1 MPTGGF
7 FLLKTRFQ
15 EKKFTKKYGTRRIL
29 MDILGLARHGL
40 DPFEQI
46 AIIGVVVTA
55 FISLL
60 YAWLLRGNVLNKD
73 KGTAKMQEVWNAIRI
88 GADTYLNQQLRTILP
103 LIALLTI
110 ALFLSVYIVPP
121 TLEAREWHCSVL
133 QGVDATDIHALET
146 CAVGLTAEDQPQAY
160 TQILLI
166 IGIGRTIAFV
176 MGATFS
182 LLVGQLGMRMAIQAN
197 VRAASAAR
205 RGFNESLSI
214 SYYAGT
220 ITGMLTDGLGLFG
233 GTILFIIFGR
243 AAPDALLGFG
253 FGGTLL
259 ALFMRVGGGIFTK
272 AADVGADL
280 VGKVEQDIPEDDP
293 RNAAVIADL
302 VGDNVGD
309 CAGMAA
315 DIFESYEVT
324 IVSALILGL
333 ALVAMT
339 GDLKWIVYPLIIR
352 AIGVIS
358 SILGT
363 FAVPIWEKFPIKFL
377 RAHDAEEAMFRSY
390 EVSSINT
397 IIWAFVLAIYYA
409 NDWRLGAL
417 TTIGVGLAVAF
428 NPLTSY
434 FTSTKRAPVKEIVE
448 STKTGPAT
456 TILSGLSVG
465 MESSVWALMVIVI
478 SFVFALLLFSG
489 DPAHYVL
496 YAVAMIGIGMLSHT
510 GNNVAMDSFGP
521 ISDNAN
527 GIGEM
532 AWHGLEDEETL
543 KARQIMADL
552 DAVGNTTKA
561 ITKGIAI
568 ASAVIAAVSLFAS
581 YIIDVGRVQDQL
593 IAQGQA
599 IVKMD
604 AIRVSETS
612 VFIGLLIGGALPW
625 LFSSLS
631 IRAVSRAAGLIVE
644 EVRRQF
650 RIPGLMEGTV
660 KPDYARAVAISTQ
673 AAQKELIPLAVISVL
688 TPLAVGLILQVEALG
703 GFLAGIILS
712 GQLLAV
718 FMANSGGAWDNAK
731 KAIEDEPRDL
741 LANTGKGSERHKAGV
756 VGDTV
761 GDPLKDTAGP
771 ALNPM
776 IKVVNLVSLIAAP
789 IIVKYSAVNIGLI
802 LVAVI
807 LIAGVIWAIQASKR
821 PAKELVVKASGD

>member
-1 MPTGGF
+1 ME
-7 FLLKTRFQ
+7 LLAK
-15 EKKFTKKYGTRRIL
+15 
-29 MDILGLARHGL
+29 HGL
-40 DPFEQI
+40 TLFEQW
-46 AIIGVVVTA
+46 AVIGVLITA
-55 FISLL
+55 FISLA
-60 YAWLLRGNVLNKD
+60 YAWFLRGKVMVKD
-73 KGTAKMQEVWNAIRI
+73 KGTDAMQEVWNAIKV
-88 GADTYLNQQLRTILP
+88 GANSYLSTQLKTILP
-103 LIALLTI
+103 AIGLLTI
-110 ALFLSVYIVPP
+110 ALFLSVYVVSP
-121 TLEAREWHCSVL
+121 TLEAQE
-133 QGVDATDIHALET
+133 EF
-146 CAVGLTAEDQPQAY
+146 PQN
-160 TQILLI
+160 TLI
-166 IGIGRTIAFV
+166 IIAIGRTVAFV

-182 LLVGQLGMRMAIQAN
+182 LMVGQLGMRMAIEAN

-205 RGFNESLSI
+205 RSLTEALTI

-220 ITGMLTDGLGLFG
+220 VTGMLTDGLGLLG
-233 GTILFIIFGR
+233 GTLIFIVFGK
-243 AAPDALLGFG
+243 ASPDVLLGFG

-280 VGKVEQDIPEDDP
+280 VGKVEQDMPEDDP

-333 ALVAMT
+333 ALVAV
-339 GDLKWIVYPLIIR
+339 DPAHSLKWIVFPLIIR
-352 AIGVIS
+352 GIGVIS

-363 FAVPIWEKFPIKFL
+363 FTVPLWANIPIPFL
-377 RAHDAEEAMFRSY
+377 KAHDAEEAMFRSY

-397 IIWAFVLAIYYA
+397 VIFAFVVAIAYA
-409 NDWRLGAL
+409 GDWRLGML
-417 TTIGVGLAVAF
+417 TTIGVGLAVIF
-428 NPLTSY
+428 NPLTAY
-434 FTSTKRAPVKEIVE
+434 FTATKRAPVQEIIK
-448 STKTGPAT
+448 SMDTGPAT

-465 MESSVWALMVIVI
+465 MESSVWALVVVAA
-478 SFVFALLLFSG
+478 SFVFSYMLYAGEGNPL
-489 DPAHYVL
+489 YVL
-496 YAVAMIGIGMLSHT
+496 YAVAMVGIGMLSHT

-532 AWHGLEDEETL
+532 AWQGMTDDNTLE
-543 KARQIMADL
+543 ARQIMADL

-581 YIIDVGRVQDQL
+581 YITDVGRVQDAL
-593 IAQGQA
+593 IKSGAME
-599 IVKMD
+599 ITDKLTS
-604 AIRVSETS
+604 IRIDVTP
-612 VFIGLLIGGALPW
+612 VFVGFLLGGALPW

-631 IRAVSRAAGLIVE
+631 IRAVSRAASEVVE
-644 EVRRQF
+644 EVRKQF
-650 RIPGLMEGTV
+650 RVPGILEGTV
-660 KPDYARAVAISTQ
+660 KPDYAKVVQISTVSS
-673 AAQKELIPLAVISVL
+673 QKELIPLAVISVVL
-688 TPLAVGLILQVEALG
+688 PLLVGLILNVEALG
-703 GFLAGIILS
+703 GFLAGVIMS

-718 FMANSGGAWDNAK
+718 FMSNAGGAWDNAK
-731 KAIEDEPRDL
+731 KGIEDEPRDE
-741 LANTGKGSERHKAGV
+741 AKGTGKGSERHKAGV

-789 IIVKYSAVNIGLI
+789 VIVQYSELGVGGWIV
-802 LVAVI
+802 VAV
-807 LIAGVIWAIQASKR
+807 LFAAFVWAVLKSKA
-821 PAKELVVKASGD
+821 PVPDVNKEIEV